1 MEIKILNTP
10 IIIGDRIDNFEI
22 SLLSKLNFNY
32 YIQIMYVTTPQK
44 PPIIDWVG
52 IRYIVT

>member
-1 MEIKILNTP
+1 MEIKVLNTP
-10 IIIGDRIDNFEI
+10 IIIEDRIDNFEI

-32 YIQIMYVTTPQK
+32 YIQIMYATTPQK
-44 PPIIDWVG
+44 PPILDWVG